1 VTHDVIV
8 IGAGVSGLAAAR
20 ECAIHGLDVTVLE
33 ASDDVGGRIRT
44 DQVDGLLLDRG
55 FQLHNPAYPEAQR
68 VLDQKAL
75 DLKSFIAGVIAMT
88 PSGPTRLA
96 DPRHRPTWAP
106 GALSRTSGSLSA
118 KLKFASYAWS
128 ASRRSIASVLRENDR
143 SAESALR
150 AAGVDG
156 ALLDVVVRPFLSGVF
171 LEADLA
177 TSRRFMD
184 LILRSFVKGTPAVPA
199 QGMQAIP
206 RQLHAALPEG
216 TVRLNC
222 AARAVSAGRVRTD
235 SGDMTAP
242 IIIVAAEAP
251 AASDLLPGLNVPVGR
266 SVTTWYFVTDRVPSR
281 EPVLIV
287 DSHGCVLNT
296 VVLTNAAPSY
306 ASGGRSL
313 ISASAL
319 GLNPA
324 HPDAVRTHLARLHG
338 TATQDWQLVATY
350 AIPYALPAMTPPLN
364 VRPEIDLGDGILL
377 AGDHRATASIQGAL
391 ASGRRAARAAI
402 RQLGRTLIT

>member
-1 VTHDVIV
+1 MTHDVIV
-8 IGAGVSGLAAAR
+8 IGAGIAGLAAAR
-20 ECAIHGLDVTVLE
+20 ECAIHGLNVTVLE
-33 ASDDVGGRIRT
+33 SSDDVGGRIRT

-68 VLDQKAL
+68 VLDHQAL
-75 DLKSFIAGVIAMT
+75 DLKSFVAGVVAMT

-106 GALSRTSGSLSA
+106 AALRRTSGSLSA

-128 ASRRSIASVLRENDR
+128 ASRRSIASVMREPDQ
-143 SAESALR
+143 SADAALR

-156 ALLDVVVRPFLSGVF
+156 VLLDAVVRPFLSGVF
-171 LEADLA
+171 LEADLT
-177 TSRRFMD
+177 TSRRFLD
-184 LILRSFVKGTPAVPA
+184 LILRSFVRGTPAVPA

-206 RQLHAALPEG
+206 RQLHAALPSG
-216 TVRLNC
+216 TVQLNC
-222 AARAVSAGRVRTD
+222 SARAVSAGRVRTD
-235 SGDMTAP
+235 AGDLTAP
-242 IIIVAAEAP
+242 TIIVAAEGP
-251 AASDLLPGLNVPVGR
+251 AAAELLPGISVPVGR
-266 SVTTWYFVTDRVPSR
+266 SVTTWYFVADRVPNR

-287 DSHGCVLNT
+287 DAHGCVLNT
-296 VVLTNAAPSY
+296 VVLTNAAPTY

-338 TATQDWQLVATY
+338 TSTDGWQHVATY
-350 AIPYALPAMTPPLN
+350 AIPYALPAMVPPLN
-364 VRPEIDLGDGILL
+364 VRPDIDLGDGIFL
-377 AGDHRATASIQGAL
+377 AGDYRATASIQGAL

-402 RQLGRTLIT
+402 AHIGRTLIS

>member
-8 IGAGVSGLAAAR
+8 IGAGISGLAAAR
-20 ECAIHGLDVTVLE
+20 ECAIHGLNVTVLE
-33 ASDDVGGRIRT
+33 SSDDVGGRIRT
-44 DQVDGLLLDRG
+44 DLVDGLLLDRG
-55 FQLHNPAYPEAQR
+55 FQLHNPSYPEAQR

-75 DLKSFIAGVIAMT
+75 DLKSFIAGVVAMT
-88 PSGPTRLA
+88 PKGPTRLA
-96 DPRHRPTWAP
+96 DPRHRPLWAP
-106 GALSRTSGSLSA
+106 GALSRTSGSLSS

-128 ASRRSIASVLRENDR
+128 TSRRSVASVLRENDG

-156 ALLDVVVRPFLSGVF
+156 TLLDAVVRPFLSGVF

-177 TSRRFMD
+177 TSRRFLD
-184 LILRSFVKGTPAVPA
+184 LIMRSFVRGTPAVPA

-216 TVRLNC
+216 TVQLNC
-222 AARAVSAGRVRTD
+222 TVRALTAGRVRTD
-235 SGDMTAP
+235 AGDATAP
-242 IIIVAAEAP
+242 IVIVATQGP
-251 AASDLLPGLNVPVGR
+251 AAADLLPGLSVPVGR
-266 SVTTWYFVTDRVPSR
+266 SVTTWYFVADRVPSR

-306 ASGGRSL
+306 ASGGRAL

-338 TATQDWQLVATY
+338 TSTDHWQHVATY
-350 AIPYALPAMTPPLN
+350 AIPYALPAMVPPLN
-364 VRPEIDLGDGILL
+364 VRPDIDLGDGIFL
-377 AGDHRATASIQGAL
+377 AGDHRASASIQGAL

-402 RQLGRTLIT
+402 TRLGRTLIS